1 MRSNVF
7 KDDAERCFER
17 FTKISFTRR
26 RDGSVV
32 IDFVFVPVV
41 IPVIYTGIALV
52 ELRL

>member
-26 RDGSVV
+26 CDGSVAV
-32 IDFVFVPVV
+32 DFLFVPVV
-41 IPVIYTGIALV
+41 IPVSCTGIALV
-52 ELRL
+52 ELWL